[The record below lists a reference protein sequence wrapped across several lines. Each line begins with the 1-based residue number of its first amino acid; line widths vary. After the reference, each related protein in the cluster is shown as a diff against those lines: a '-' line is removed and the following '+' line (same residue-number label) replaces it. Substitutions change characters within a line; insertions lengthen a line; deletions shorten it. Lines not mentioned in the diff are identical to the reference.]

1 MASGTDAA
9 ANYTPTI
16 SKREVKTTIT
26 VPDRKTVV
34 ISGLIR
40 EDTTKIQSKVPF
52 LGDIPLLGWLFRSS
66 SDVRKRTNLLIFVT
80 PRIVTDPAQAEA
92 ERARLENT
100 ATLRNAVE
108 DIGEASPEAEIADM
122 EARDRAARRKAA
134 ADRKKAK
141 RAQQAEP

>member
-1 MASGTDAA
+1 M
-9 ANYTPTI
+9 
-16 SKREVKTTIT
+16 
-26 VPDRKTVV
+26 PDRKTVV

-40 EDTTKIQSKVPF
+40 EDTAKLQSKVPI

-66 SDVRKRTNLLIFVT
+66 SDVHKRTNLLIFVT

-108 DIGEASPEAEIADM
+108 DIGEASPEAEIADI
-122 EARDRAARRKAA
+122 EARQKAARRKAA
-134 ADRKKAK
+134 AERKAR
-141 RAQQAEP
+141 RAPP